1 VISIAPHLPWPAWSA
16 LVVASVGLLAWY
28 ARTARGN
35 LPAARW
41 RVVVSLMAAALA
53 LPLVLLLNP
62 IRVEPIPP
70 PPGKPLVTILV
81 DASAGMTTDD
91 VAEPVSPGVVP
102 AKPDGAV
109 GATRF
114 AAAQR
119 AAVEAAQGLE
129 GEYDVEIR
137 LFADA
142 VRPAA
147 PDRLAA
153 AVADGEI
160 TDLAAAIE
168 ESLVADRPR
177 GQTLVLLSDGIH
189 NADVGSARVLEAAR
203 RAKAAAA
210 PVFVRTFGGAAPVR
224 DVALRF
230 TSSQELAFIGRPIP
244 VDVQV
249 AARGLA
255 GREVEVELRRDDKT
269 LERRKVT
276 LSDGLEEVRFHVG
289 DDRVGLV
296 RYEAAIKPLDGEVS
310 SANNAAPLIVRTVD
324 QPIRILLLEG
334 KPYWDTKFFTRT
346 LASDAA
352 VELTTV
358 VQMAR
363 GRLLERMLTLE
374 RGAGPSG
381 DAAGDGGANSGQ
393 GAEGRSGGGAEGVE
407 DRKSTKPEGEAL
419 SGAVAAKPDG
429 EVALV
434 AYKEQWRVATDPS
447 EWLGDDARLNE
458 FQVVVL
464 GRDADVFLAGDAADR
479 LRRWIDRQGGS
490 LVCFR
495 GAPTVE
501 TARELATVL
510 PLRWTPARESRFHL
524 QVTDYGRDWRWF
536 PAVADDADA
545 FAGMPKLAAAAV
557 PDRLKPA
564 ARVLATSGSGGGG
577 SAEGGSAAASQPK
590 RSADESRAV
599 VTYQP
604 FGLGQIVVVEGA
616 GMWRWAFL
624 PPEHQSRD
632 EVYSG
637 LWRSLVRRLVSG
649 AGLLPGQNVALRSE
663 QVLFSE
669 RDSAAVTLLVRDP
682 AALGTLPEVELTG
695 SALEAPRRVKPAPV
709 NDDPSLF
716 RAAFGPLPEGR
727 YQAKLTGEGFDARS
741 TGSGQAAR
749 DAVSTAFDVRRN
761 LTERLDLTARP
772 DLMRR
777 IAAESDGAEL
787 KGESAD
793 ELKRRLAEHAERTR
807 PREVRR
813 IEAWDRWWVMTLVVG
828 LWTASWTLRR
838 RSGRV

>member
-28 ARTARGN
+28 TRTSRGN
-35 LPAARW
+35 LPATRW
-41 RVVVSLMAAALA
+41 RVVICLMAAALA

-70 PPGKPLVTILV
+70 PPGKPLVTILL

-91 VAEPVSPGVVP
+91 VAGTVSSGAVA
-102 AKPDGAV
+102 AKPNAAV

-114 AAAQR
+114 AAAKR
-119 AAVEAAQGLE
+119 AALDASKGLQGD
-129 GEYDVEIR
+129 YDVEIR
-137 LFADA
+137 LFADR

-147 PDRLAA
+147 ADRLEAA
-153 AVADGEI
+153 AADNSMADRDMANGET

-210 PVFVRTFGGAAPVR
+210 PVFVRTFGGAALVR

-230 TSSQELAFIGRPIP
+230 TSSQELAFVGRPIP
-244 VDVQV
+244 VNVQV

-269 LERRKVT
+269 LERRRVT
-276 LSDGLEEVRFHVG
+276 LSDGVEEVRFHVA
-289 DDRVGLV
+289 DDEVGLV
-296 RYEAAIKPLDGEVS
+296 RYEAAIQPIDGEVS
-310 SANNAAPLIVRTVD
+310 SANNAAPLVVRTVD

-358 VQMAR
+358 VQMTR
-363 GRLLERMLTLE
+363 GRLLERTLTLE
-374 RGAGPSG
+374 RGEKEGRSDGGTEGRRIEDVEGADSKKPPTAAAVTPP
-381 DAAGDGGANSGQ
+381 AAGDG
-393 GAEGRSGGGAEGVE
+393 
-407 DRKSTKPEGEAL
+407 EA
-419 SGAVAAKPDG
+419 
-429 EVALV
+429 ALV
-434 AYKEQWRVATDPS
+434 AHKEQWRVVANPT
-447 EWLGDDARLNE
+447 EWLGDDARLNA

-501 TARELATVL
+501 TGRELATVL
-510 PLRWTPARESRFHL
+510 PLRWTPARETRFHL

-536 PAVADDADA
+536 PAVEDDADA
-545 FAGMPKLAAAAV
+545 FAGMPKLAAAAI

-564 ARVLATSGSGGGG
+564 ARVLATTGSDAGGGTAG
-577 SAEGGSAAASQPK
+577 SSETRAG
-590 RSADESRAV
+590 ADESRAV

-637 LWRSLVRRLVSG
+637 LWRALVRRLVSG
-649 AGLLPGQNVALRSE
+649 AGLLPGQNIALRSE
-663 QVLFSE
+663 QVLFGD

-682 AALGTLPEVELTG
+682 AAMRQIPEVELSG
-695 SALEAPRRVKPAPV
+695 SSLEGARRVKPAPV

-716 RAAFGPLPEGR
+716 RASFGPLPEGR
-727 YQAKLTGEGFDARS
+727 YQAKLVGEGFD
-741 TGSGQAAR
+741 AAR

-793 ELKRRLAEHAERTR
+793 ELKRQLAEHYERTR

-813 IEAWDRWWVMTLVVG
+813 IEAWDRWWVMLMVVG
-828 LWTASWTLRR
+828 LWTASWSLRR